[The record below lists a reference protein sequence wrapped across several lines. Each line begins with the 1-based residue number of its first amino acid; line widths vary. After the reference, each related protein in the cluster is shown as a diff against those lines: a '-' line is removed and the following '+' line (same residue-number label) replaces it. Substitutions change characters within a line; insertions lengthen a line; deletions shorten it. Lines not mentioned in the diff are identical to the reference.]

1 MKKII
6 FLLLLSVFLFA
17 CELDNPKE
25 VEYKVTC
32 TATPNLVDLTIEN
45 EDGRTSQ
52 FSDVATPWTYTFDI
66 EKDDYGVFVYVF
78 DIEKDDYGVFVYVS
92 AQNQQDHGSVTAT
105 IYVDGSQFKTSTST
119 GAYVI
124 ATASGSV
131 EW

>member
-6 FLLLLSVFLFA
+6 ILLLLSVLFIS
-17 CELDNPKE
+17 CTLIDEPKE

-45 EDGRTSQ
+45 EDGGVSQ
-52 FSDVATPWTYTFDI
+52 FSDVATPWTYTFEI
-66 EKDDYGVFVYVF
+66 EKA
-78 DIEKDDYGVFVYVS
+78 DYGVFVYVS

-124 ATASGSV
+124 ATAYGSV

>member
-6 FLLLLSVFLFA
+6 ILLLLSALFLS
-17 CELDNPKE
+17 CILDKPKE

-32 TATPNLVDLTIEN
+32 TSTPNTVWITITN
-45 EDGRTSQ
+45 EDSGTSK
-52 FSDVATPWTYTFDI
+52 FDAAATPWTYTFEIDPTANG
-66 EKDDYGVFVYVF
+66 KFSVYL
-78 DIEKDDYGVFVYVS
+78 S
-92 AQNQQDHGSVTAT
+92 AQNDQNRGTVTAT